1 MSPET
6 PRTPRP
12 SDSSG
17 AAANSTGPTKLS
29 FRKRHP
35 TLIRGL
41 LLGTTFLVAVGAGL
55 MYASW
60 ALICRGSQCPTIESL
75 ASYTPNQ
82 TSKLYA
88 IDGRFIAE
96 LGLERR
102 TLVKYDEIPKVVVDA
117 FVSTE
122 DKRFFS
128 HAGIDWYRAAG
139 VILKSPVNGFSEGFS
154 TITMQLARNIFPE
167 QITREKSPV
176 RKLKEAKV
184 ARQIEAK
191 YDKKRILEL
200 YFNQIDLGHGAYGV
214 ETASQRY
221 FGKSVRDLN
230 LAEAATLAA
239 LPKAPSRYNP
249 VRYPERAIQR
259 RNTVLGLMRD
269 AGKISEADASQA
281 RAYPLRLAN
290 KTEAGDT
297 APYFVEWVRQQLDAQ
312 FGSQLYQQGLK
323 VYTTLDI
330 EMQDAAERN
339 LERQIRQIEAG
350 KYGPF
355 THQTYEHYI
364 ARREGDVGGG
374 ASPYLQGA
382 FIALDPRNGAVRAM
396 IGGRDFYD
404 SKFNR
409 AVQALRQPGSTFK
422 PILYSAAIQNGRA
435 ASYIVN
441 DSPLVL
447 NVPGQETW
455 APQNYDLAF
464 MGEIPMRQALYQSR
478 NLASI
483 RLGMELGEHT
493 VIAEAR
499 NFGITTPIPAYPS
512 IHIGAAEVYPIE
524 LISAYTAFANL
535 GVRATPNAIIR
546 VENQKGEILW
556 QPTPTR
562 TQVLSPEE
570 AWLMVD
576 IMKDVV
582 RRGSAAGVWASGFTI
597 PAGGKTGTTNDGTNV
612 WFVGYTADLVAGV
625 WMGLDRPQKIKN
637 NAQGGVLAAPAWTA
651 FMSEVYR
658 RKPQSPDWPKPIS
671 VVTREIDRTSGLLQ
685 TPYCPREL
693 VTSEFYISGTEPTRD
708 CDKHLAY
715 ANPGLTPLDT
725 FGLPPVTPPP
735 SNLEPPTR
743 VTPPPIQPGYEP
755 VPSTRRSP
763 TVFDTTRRTAPI
775 VRPPNPAPPVRRDSA
790 RPLPNPDSGARV
802 IPPPPPPPPPAQP
815 R

>member
-1 MSPET
+1 ML
-6 PRTPRP
+6 
-12 SDSSG
+12 G
-17 AAANSTGPTKLS
+17 A
-29 FRKRHP
+29 
-35 TLIRGL
+35 
-41 LLGTTFLVAVGAGL
+41 TFLVALGAGL
-55 MYASW
+55 LYASW
-60 ALICRGSQCPTIESL
+60 ALICRGTQCPTIESL
-75 ASYTPNQ
+75 AEYTPHQ

-96 LGLERR
+96 LGIERR
-102 TLVKYDEIPKVVVDA
+102 TLVKFDEIPRVVVEA

-122 DKRFFS
+122 DKRFWS
-128 HAGIDWYRAAG
+128 HAGIDWYRTAG
-139 VILKSPVNGFSEGFS
+139 VIIKSPVNGFSQGFS
-154 TITMQLARNIFPE
+154 TITMQLARNVFPE
-167 QITREKSPV
+167 QISREKNIV

-259 RNTVLGLMRD
+259 RNTVIGLMRD

-281 RAYPLRLAN
+281 RAYPLRLASR
-290 KTEAGDT
+290 TESGET

-312 FGSQLYQQGLK
+312 FGKQLYQQGLR

-330 EMQDAAERN
+330 EMQTAAERA
-339 LERQIRQIEAG
+339 LERQIKAIEG
-350 KYGPF
+350 GRYGPY
-355 THQTYEHYI
+355 THQSYEHYI
-364 ARREGDVGGG
+364 ARREGDTGGG

-382 FIALDPRNGAVRAM
+382 FIALDPRNGAVRVM

-422 PILYSAAIQNGRA
+422 PIVYSAAIQNGRP

-447 NVPGQETW
+447 NVEGQDTW

-464 MGEIPMRQALYQSR
+464 LGEMPLRQALYQSR
-478 NLASI
+478 NLATI
-483 RLGMELGEHT
+483 RLGMELGESA
-493 VIAEAR
+493 VISESR
-499 NFGITTPIPAYPS
+499 NFGITTPVPPYPS
-512 IHIGAAEVYPIE
+512 IHIGAADVYPIE
-524 LISAYTAFANL
+524 LISAYTAYANL
-535 GVRATPNAIIR
+535 GVRATPNAIVR

-576 IMKDVV
+576 IMKDVL
-582 RRGSAAGVWASGFTI
+582 RRGTAAEVWASGFRV

-612 WFVGYTADLVAGV
+612 WFVGYTTDLVAGV

-658 RKPQSPDWPKPIS
+658 RKPPSPDWPKPIS

-685 TPYCPREL
+685 TPYCPREV

-715 ANPGLTPLDT
+715 RTPEFTPFDSL
-725 FGLPPVTPPP
+725 GLPPVTPPAGG
-735 SNLEPPTR
+735 LEPPTR
-743 VTPPPIQPGYEP
+743 VTPPTLQPGYEP
-755 VPSTRRSP
+755 VPSTPRRTP
-763 TVFDTTRRTAPI
+763 TVFDTTRRSPPVIRAPNPGQPIRDTA
-775 VRPPNPAPPVRRDSA
+775 RPNPAPPPVRRDTA
-790 RPLPNPDSGARV
+790 RRPPDSAARV
-802 IPPPPPPPPPAQP
+802 IPPPPP